1 MLVEDI
7 TKERIKIKML
17 VYTVLGLI
25 LNDMVTKNDLK
36 REINSKN
43 KYYNNIYN

>member
-25 LNDMVTKNDLK
+25 LNDRVYRETTLK
-36 REINSKN
+36 EK
-43 KYYNNIYN
+43 